1 MTSVIRDGQALDDL
15 ALLPPRPGAGVHGL
29 SAAAGLLATLAADAD
44 IPVLCQSFA
53 SELRTV
59 FGADHVAIGTIHL
72 ESRRRET
79 MGFVSFV
86 LERSCLPD
94 ELPPEDVAAYA
105 AAIEGDA
112 QCIPDLAPLELNPGT
127 DIARAAG
134 LRALIRAPFTLADG
148 RVGLVSVAS
157 LQPGCYTAADAN
169 LLRDLCRPLG
179 LAIDRA
185 TLMAKTASDRAALE
199 TQAKRLRR
207 INEFLGRLSAGGTPA
222 ELAATF
228 ARECRQLFDAR
239 HAIVMTFDLDAGA
252 ARPLAVDSDVLSL
265 DEVRDGLPIEQAHSS
280 ALAHDPRPAISAD
293 TREDGSRSWI
303 HDRLFE
309 QGFFS
314 ALRVPLV
321 TNTLQGAISVWGT
334 GTGHFSEEDAE
345 VLGAIAR
352 PFGLALEK
360 AAALE
365 SLAESEAKY
374 RSLVAQAQ
382 EMIIVVDGDS
392 HRIVDA
398 NLFAARQ
405 LGHAPGGLHGRLF
418 SDLAPG
424 AAATIEAHFAAES
437 DGVSLI
443 EQQFLHAD
451 GFPLEVEMTAAAVT
465 FGGRPAILTIA
476 RNTSERRALL
486 RERMQA
492 QKMESLGKMAGS
504 VAHDFNNL
512 LTAIL
517 GFAGL
522 LRYSAGLEG
531 ENKENLV
538 LIEDAAK
545 RAAELT
551 RRLLSF
557 ARGGQSQFGPV
568 ELAPV
573 IRDTVRLLEP
583 ALLPLIPVSVDLPE
597 TPVVIEG
604 DRGQV
609 EQAITNIVLNA
620 RDAMPSGGH
629 IRISL
634 RAGDENA
641 VLTIAD
647 DGPGMSE
654 ETRSRIFEPFFTT
667 KAGSGTGLG
676 MAITYGVVQGH
687 HGEITVESAPGKG
700 TTFSI
705 SLPLLVPAPHTA

>member
-1 MTSVIRDGQALDDL
+1 MTPAIRADPALDGL
-15 ALLPPRPGAGVHGL
+15 APLPPEPAAAIHGL
-29 SAAAGLLATLAADAD
+29 AAAAGLLATLAADAG
-44 IPVLCQSFA
+44 IPALCQSFA

-59 FGADHVAIGTIHL
+59 FGADHVAIGTIQL

-79 MGFVSFV
+79 IGFSSSV
-86 LERSCLPD
+86 LEPGCLPA
-94 ELPPEDVAAYA
+94 ELPIEDVAAYA

-112 QCIPDLAPLELNPGT
+112 QCIPDLAPLVLNPGT

-134 LRALIRAPFTLADG
+134 LRALIRAPFTLSDG

-157 LQPGCYTAADAN
+157 LQPGRYTVADAN

-185 TLMAKTASDRAALE
+185 TLMARAATDRAALQD
-199 TQAKRLRR
+199 QAARLQRV
-207 INEFLGRLSAGGTPA
+207 NEFLSRLNAGGTPA
-222 ELAATF
+222 ELAASF
-228 ARECRQLFDAR
+228 AHECRQLFDAG
-239 HAIVMTFDLDAGA
+239 HVIVMTFDVEARV
-252 ARPLAVDSDVLSL
+252 ARPLAVDSDVVTLA
-265 DEVRDGLPIEQAHSS
+265 EAPPAGLPIEQAHSS
-280 ALAHDPRPAISAD
+280 ILARDPTPTVTID
-293 TREDGSRSWI
+293 VREDGSRSWI

-309 QGFFS
+309 HGMFS
-314 ALRVPLV
+314 ALRVPLR
-321 TNTLQGAISVWGT
+321 TDSLLGAISVWGA
-334 GTGHFSEEDAE
+334 GTGHFSEDDAE
-345 VLGAIAR
+345 VLGGIAR
-352 PFGLALEK
+352 PFALALEK

-365 SLAESEAKY
+365 SLAASEAKY

-382 EMIIVVDGDS
+382 EMIIVVDSES

-398 NLFAARQ
+398 NLFAASQ
-405 LGHAPGGLHGRLF
+405 LGHSPGGLQGLLF

-424 AAATIEAHFAAES
+424 AAATLNAHFRAES
-437 DGVSLI
+437 DGVSLL
-443 EQQFLHAD
+443 EQQFLRAD
-451 GFPLEVEMTAAAVT
+451 GLALEVEMTAAAVT
-465 FGGRPAILTIA
+465 YGGRPAILTIA
-476 RNTSERRALL
+476 RNTSDRRALL

-531 ENKENLV
+531 EDRENLV

-568 ELAPV
+568 DLVPV

-583 ALLPLIPVSVDLPE
+583 ALLPLIPVSVELPSA
-597 TPVVIEG
+597 PVVIEG
-604 DRGQV
+604 DRSQV

-620 RDAMPSGGH
+620 RDAMPAGGH
-629 IRISL
+629 IRIALGTS
-634 RAGDENA
+634 AGSA

-647 DGPGMSE
+647 DGPGMPE

-667 KAGSGTGLG
+667 KVGSGTGLG

-687 HGEITVESAPGKG
+687 HGEITVDSAPGTG
-700 TTFSI
+700 TTFAI
-705 SLPLLVPAPHTA
+705 TLPLRDAPA